1 MEGTEIQR
9 RPVKRYTDKLAAEA
23 PYALRVLYARRSEL
37 ECKLDVASGLR
48 ERAQSEVDE
57 LTTTGRAEQAAPAVL
72 RVQEARR
79 LEEYW
84 SDCLRRCGMTI
95 ARLEGYVGGDNS

>member
-1 MEGTEIQR
+1 MLSEN
-9 RPVKRYTDKLAAEA
+9 RPIRRYTDRLAAEA

-37 ECKLDVASGLR
+37 ECKLGIVSGLR
-48 ERAQSEVDE
+48 EKAQGEVDE
-57 LTTTGRAEQAAPAVL
+57 LTMTGRAEQAAPAVL
-72 RVQEARR
+72 RVQETRR

-95 ARLEGYVGGDNS
+95 ARLESYRKEMI